1 MSEVIGSV
9 QVVVRPDTT
18 NFAKDARKKI
28 EKQFKRKNALELDF
42 EVDPNQIL
50 RDVEDSRDAAQKWL
64 NLKKNAL
71 KVTTT
76 LSWSKRDLLSQLRNF
91 KADVEA
97 LEKLQRPTVY
107 ANFEVDRK
115 GLEEIRKDIKLN
127 VELDAKTLQRSIKKA
142 TEDIT
147 IFGDPKELKKKTESA
162 AKLSSQV
169 FQDILTKKR
178 LRIEIDADTEEI
190 EKAQKAMEDALGR
203 YAKSKG
209 HLEGL
214 EGSLAGVTKE
224 MNRQANL
231 VNRLT
236 LEWKELESSG
246 ELNAR
251 QLSSYA
257 NSLREA
263 EDALADMVRH
273 ERRIREERDRYSN
286 NIFSPSLDGAKRL
299 QREFEELERQLDD
312 KKVEISAVAE
322 RSSFLAVAAE
332 LNALARDRMVLF
344 WARVQ
349 KLGMGQI
356 SRQFQTIS
364 KASGEAATNVA
375 KWIGQL
381 TGVRV
386 LWRTFRDMVDW
397 LPRLDMMVPQL
408 AQNLALITSAA
419 SGAVGAAGVLFTLLS
434 DIGEVGKLVLA
445 APAGVAALGLQI
457 WMLAA
462 AYKEYEAHV
471 PEIAADLDALTH
483 AVTDGVWETATD
495 NIRALH
501 RSLMPLLDLHM
512 PAWARVLG
520 DNVGALAD
528 GFREAT
534 EAGVVEEFFKNA
546 IKGSENA
553 TKGFKGLGSAMLRL
567 AGAGSKVLP
576 DLGTWFSKTMT
587 NFDAWVTENT
597 ENGNIERWIR
607 EGATALSE
615 LGSIGVSTVK
625 IIAGI
630 ADAFNAAGWPGLT
643 EAERAM
649 RSLGDA
655 ALGLK
660 NNDSFM
666 QTLEQVRYFFEEME
680 WLGPRASI
688 AIKNAWGM
696 IGSAAETLA
705 RPISLAIGGILDG
718 FNSSKFQD
726 GFGTFLTGL
735 GSFITDVTPG
745 LEVMTAEIGSLL
757 GVVGTAG
764 KSWGPA
770 FNDMLLLF
778 SSAGDK
784 LHPGLIDFIENTGP
798 DLQQLVRDI
807 TPHVEDFAEAISNLL
822 GNENFQ
828 ELIGDLIGD
837 IGTLAGELLDLGTW
851 VLDVANKFSDWYG
864 TLSEGEQDFVRWT
877 GIIVGFAGGALT
889 LLGGAVLK
897 IMGLFKKLGSIFKF
911 LKFDK
916 LLGALKGS
924 KLGQAVGGFFK
935 NIADDIAL
943 RALYFWDKIKGVGTR
958 IGGVFRSVAD
968 DIALRALYFWD
979 KLKGVGARIGGVFK
993 GVADDIA
1000 LRAMYLW
1007 DGIKGVGTRIGGALK
1022 GLFGKIKLPK
1032 LGNLTGGIGK
1042 MFAPLINVFKGLPG
1056 KLMRLLPKAGSIF
1069 KGLAPRILKVIGG
1082 PLGWLLLLRDAV
1094 NLIKPV
1100 GVLEFVEMILDKLGL
1115 GDSWFADVIGGFK
1128 ENIEKA
1134 FGKDVGLFDL
1144 INPLS
1149 NMITKAWDG
1158 MVEGFDEG
1166 GLWGA
1171 IKGFFSGLGEGF
1183 LDHFQFAWE
1192 NLKSVI
1198 GSFAPQGVIDFF
1210 DDPWGTIKGW
1220 IFGKDGDITAAMA
1233 PTQDHL
1239 VADMDFSKGLEGAIP
1254 KALQGA
1260 WDKVIG
1266 FFMKWSPAGI
1276 AFRIGSWIGEKI
1288 KGWLGIEGGID
1299 LPDLG
1304 ELAAWG
1310 TDFWNN
1316 KVLPKLQGGWD
1327 GLLGFFMKWS
1337 PIGIGFRIGS
1347 WLGEKIKGWLGVE
1360 GDGGLDLPDI
1370 GELAAWGTDLWNDKI
1385 KPKLQGGWDALLG
1398 FIKKWNPISAGF
1410 RFGKWIGGKIKEWLG
1425 IEGDGGVNLSD
1436 FSISFDFSS
1445 LWENKIKPAL
1455 KTGLLV
1461 LGGLIAAPGL
1471 ILIAPLALPALIIG
1485 WLLGRD
1491 GEGNWSFEELTN
1503 KLTGAWDK
1511 IKGALESGVK
1521 AIGGFI
1527 GGLVMSPVILG
1538 KTVAG
1543 WIMGDNWISDTV
1555 SALGNAFTGAGPAL
1569 GGAIAEGVKSIRSA
1583 AEGAG
1588 AGKTGPGFM
1597 QRLLGVD
1604 GPQRGKIKVDFDTVR
1619 GFASN
1624 FTGGVSGDYSG
1635 MSVRTRDHLEH
1646 MNRKTKSSFGSMK
1659 STASSDASSMQS
1671 KVVGEA
1677 SKMQSLAAA
1686 KTAVMAKEIAQHT
1699 SRANTQAVA
1708 HATAMQAQYV
1718 KQVISM
1724 QMQAL
1729 RYAALIASRMP
1740 GVLRVNLM
1748 PAGSYT
1754 GGTFVSGLASG
1765 LNRAHSVA
1773 RGMANSIR
1781 SALRINAFSSGSAV
1795 GNTFASGLR
1804 SRASIVSSAARALAS
1819 AARTKLP
1826 NSPAKEGPFAGSGW
1840 GGWGESI
1847 AEELARG
1854 MRKGAPAVAI
1864 EASRMMAAAAAE
1876 LGNTARIDV
1885 APDMRTVRTAL
1896 GTPGATGG
1904 QAPITNVNVNVESR
1918 SEDPLQDGNRFG
1930 GDIAFALRGAGLA

>member
-115 GLEEIRKDIKLN
+115 GLEAIRKDIKLN
-127 VELDAKTLQRSIKKA
+127 VELDHKTLQRSIKKA
-142 TEDIT
+142 TKDIT
-147 IFGDPKELKKKTESA
+147 VFGDPKELKKKTESA
-162 AKLSSQV
+162 AKLSSRV
-169 FQDILTKKR
+169 FQDILSKQR
-178 LRIEIDADTEEI
+178 LRLEIDADTEEL

-203 YAKSKG
+203 YAKSKN

-236 LEWKELESSG
+236 LEWEELESSG

-349 KLGMGQI
+349 KIGLGQV
-356 SRQFQTIS
+356 SRQFQMIS
-364 KASGEAATNVA
+364 KASGDAATNVG
-375 KWIGQL
+375 KWLTQL
-381 TGVRV
+381 MGVRV

-408 AQNLALITSAA
+408 AQNIALITSAA
-419 SGAVGAAGVLFTLLS
+419 AGAVGGVGVLFTLLS

-630 ADAFNAAGWPGLT
+630 ADAFKAAGWPGLT

-718 FNSSKFQD
+718 FNSPKFQD

-745 LEVMTAEIGSLL
+745 LEAMTAEIGSLL

-798 DLQQLVRDI
+798 ALQDLVRDLG
-807 TPHVEDFAEAISNLL
+807 PHIEDFAGKLSDLL

-828 ELIGDLIGD
+828 EFATDMLGTFGD
-837 IGTLAGELLDLGTW
+837 IIGGIIDLGSW
-851 VLDVANKFSDWYG
+851 IIDLVGKFSDWYAS
-864 TLSEGEQDFVRWT
+864 LDEGGQSAVRW
-877 GIIVGFAGGALT
+877 GII
-889 LLGGAVLK
+889 
-897 IMGLFKKLGSIFKF
+897 
-911 LKFDK
+911 
-916 LLGALKGS
+916 
-924 KLGQAVGGFFK
+924 
-935 NIADDIAL
+935 
-943 RALYFWDKIKGVGTR
+943 
-958 IGGVFRSVAD
+958 
-968 DIALRALYFWD
+968 
-979 KLKGVGARIGGVFK
+979 
-993 GVADDIA
+993 
-1000 LRAMYLW
+1000 
-1007 DGIKGVGTRIGGALK
+1007 IGGALGGAALAIGGFVLK
-1022 GLFGKIKLPK
+1022 LAGWINTFRQIGTLLKNTKLGGLVGKLVGKTMGG
-1032 LGNLTGGIGK
+1032 LGNLLKTFGRNLGLLGRGLMNEITGLVRSVGGAIRGIGPALGRALSKVKLPNLGKMAGGIGR
-1042 MFAPLINVFKGLPG
+1042 MFAPLVNVLKGLP
-1056 KLMRLLPKAGSIF
+1056 KQLMRLLPKAGSIF
-1069 KGLAPRILKVIGG
+1069 KGLAPRILKIIGG

-1115 GDSWFADVIGGFK
+1115 GDSWVADVIGGFK

-1233 PTQDHL
+1233 PAQNHL
-1239 VADMDFSKGLEGAIP
+1239 VADLDYSKGLEGAIP
-1254 KALQGA
+1254 EALQGA
-1260 WDKVIG
+1260 WNKVIG
-1266 FFMKWSPAGI
+1266 FFMKWSPLGI
-1276 AFRIGSWIGEKI
+1276 AFRIGSWLADKI
-1288 KGWLGIEGGID
+1288 KGWLGIEGGI
-1299 LPDLG
+1299 
-1304 ELAAWG
+1304 
-1310 TDFWNN
+1310 
-1316 KVLPKLQGGWD
+1316 
-1327 GLLGFFMKWS
+1327 
-1337 PIGIGFRIGS
+1337 
-1347 WLGEKIKGWLGVE
+1347 
-1360 GDGGLDLPDI
+1360 DLPDI

-1385 KPKLQGGWDALLG
+1385 KPKLQGGWDALIG

-1527 GGLVMSPVILG
+1527 GGLVMSPVVLG

-1686 KTAVMAKEIAQHT
+1686 KAAVMAKEIAQHT

>member
-42 EVDPNQIL
+42 EVDPDQIL
-50 RDVEDSRDAAQKWL
+50 RDIQDSHDVAQQWL

-115 GLEEIRKDIKLN
+115 GLEAIRKDIKLN
-127 VELDAKTLQRSIKKA
+127 VELDHKTLQRSIKKA
-142 TEDIT
+142 TKDIT
-147 IFGDPKELKKKTESA
+147 VFGDPKELKKKTESA
-162 AKLSSQV
+162 AKLSSRV
-169 FQDILTKKR
+169 FQDILSKQR
-178 LRIEIDADTEEI
+178 LRLEIDADTEKI

-203 YAKSKG
+203 YAKSKN

-349 KLGMGQI
+349 KIGLGQV
-356 SRQFQTIS
+356 SRQFQMIS
-364 KASGEAATNVA
+364 KASGDAATNVG
-375 KWIGQL
+375 KWLTQL
-381 TGVRV
+381 MGVRV

-408 AQNLALITSAA
+408 AQNIALITSAA
-419 SGAVGAAGVLFTLLS
+419 AGAVGGVGVLFTLLS

-630 ADAFNAAGWPGLT
+630 ADAFKEAGWPGLT

-718 FNSSKFQD
+718 FNSPKFQD

-745 LEVMTAEIGSLL
+745 LEAMTAEIGSLL

-798 DLQQLVRDI
+798 ALQDLVRDLG
-807 TPHVEDFAEAISNLL
+807 PHIEDFAEKLSDLL

-828 ELIGDLIGD
+828 EFATDMLGTFGD
-837 IGTLAGELLDLGTW
+837 IIGGIIDLGSW
-851 VLDVANKFSDWYG
+851 IVDMVGKFSDWYAS
-864 TLSEGEQDFVRWT
+864 LDEGGQSFVRW
-877 GIIVGFAGGALT
+877 GIIIGGALGGAALAIGGFVLKLAGWLGKFRQIGT
-889 LLGGAVLK
+889 FLKNTKLGGLIGKA
-897 IMGLFKKLGSIFKF
+897 IGGIG
-911 LKFDK
+911 K
-916 LLGALKGS
+916 LLKSIG
-924 KLGQAVGGFFK
+924 
-935 NIADDIAL
+935 DDIAL
-943 RALYFWDKIKGVGTR
+943 RGLY
-958 IGGVFRSVAD
+958 
-968 DIALRALYFWD
+968 LWD
-979 KLKGVGARIGGVFK
+979 KLKG
-993 GVADDIA
+993 A
-1000 LRAMYLW
+1000 LSRLKISNLKLP
-1007 DGIKGVGTRIGGALK
+1007 GLK
-1022 GLFGKIKLPK
+1022 GLGPALGRMLAPIGRALDGLGGRLAGMFPKGGLLKIIRPLFGRF
-1032 LGNLTGGIGK
+1032 LGFLSGPVGWALLIASLIRPIDLANMADWIVDALGFEDTWLGRFTESLKTDIEK
-1042 MFAPLINVFKGLPG
+1042 MFGNKSLLDIVIDNFKNAFSKFADGDIVGGLIEVAKGLVPQFNFI
-1056 KLMRLLPKAGSIF
+1056 KI
-1069 KGLAPRILKVIGG
+1069 I
-1082 PLGWLLLLRDAV
+1082 RDAV
-1094 NLIKPV
+1094 MNAMGYSDEEIAAADLWVDGQGGP
-1100 GVLEFVEMILDKLGL
+1100 FTAFWEMLK
-1115 GDSWFADVIGGFK
+1115 
-1128 ENIEKA
+1128 
-1134 FGKDVGLFDL
+1134 
-1144 INPLS
+1144 
-1149 NMITKAWDG
+1149 TK
-1158 MVEGFDEG
+1158 
-1166 GLWGA
+1166 
-1171 IKGFFSGLGEGF
+1171 LGEGWDWLVGF
-1183 LDHFQFAWE
+1183 
-1192 NLKSVI
+1192 
-1198 GSFAPQGVIDFF
+1198 
-1210 DDPWGTIKGW
+1210 IKEW
-1220 IFGKDGDITAAMA
+1220 SPPALAFKFGKWIGEKIGEWLFGNEEDLAAA
-1233 PTQDHL
+1233 IEPDAL
-1239 VADMDFSKGLEGAIP
+1239 GAKMDFSKGFEFKIP
-1254 KALQGA
+1254 EWLQTA
-1260 WDKVIG
+1260 WDK
-1266 FFMKWSPAGI
+1266 F
-1276 AFRIGSWIGEKI
+1276 
-1288 KGWLGIEGGID
+1288 
-1299 LPDLG
+1299 
-1304 ELAAWG
+1304 
-1310 TDFWNN
+1310 
-1316 KVLPKLQGGWD
+1316 
-1327 GLLGFFMKWS
+1327 
-1337 PIGIGFRIGS
+1337 
-1347 WLGEKIKGWLGVE
+1347 
-1360 GDGGLDLPDI
+1360 
-1370 GELAAWGTDLWNDKI
+1370 
-1385 KPKLQGGWDALLG
+1385 LG

-1527 GGLVMSPVILG
+1527 GGLVMSPVVLG
-1538 KTVAG
+1538 KTIAG

-1686 KTAVMAKEIAQHT
+1686 KAAVMAKEIAQHT

-1896 GTPGATGG
+1896 GTPGATGAV
-1904 QAPITNVNVNVESR
+1904 APITEINVNVESR